1 MTEYWNSLTDRERML
16 LIIGGGVA
24 LVVLGYFAVFR
35 PLAGYVNASEREVVG
50 AGALYERISA
60 GAAEVTAARE
70 KGAAGPQRAAS
81 VPLRVAV
88 SRAARGAGV
97 AISRIQP
104 AEDGGLTVWV
114 ESVSSPLMY
123 RWINQLASIH
133 GIAPAKVIAQKSATE
148 GRLRVQLQFEG
159 QS

>member
-1 MTEYWNSLTDRERML
+1 MKDYWNSLTERERLMVM
-16 LIIGGGVA
+16 IGGA
-24 LVVLGYFAVFR
+24 LAVLVLGYFAVLR
-35 PLAGYVNASEREVVG
+35 PLAGYVSASERDM
-50 AGALYERISA
+50 AAARASYERIAS

-70 KGAAGPQRAAS
+70 RGTSSNQRASS

-88 SRAARGAGV
+88 SRAARDAGV

-104 AEDGGLTVWV
+104 GENGGLTVWV
-114 ESVSSPLMY
+114 ESVPSPVMY
-123 RWINQLASIH
+123 RWINQLSNTH

>member
-1 MTEYWNSLTDRERML
+1 MTDFWNNLTGRERLML
-16 LIIGGGVA
+16 LIGGCVA
-24 LVVLGYFAVFR
+24 LVVLGYFAFLR
-35 PLAGYVNASEREVVG
+35 PLVGYVSASEREV
-50 AGALYERISA
+50 AAARATYERISA

-70 KGAAGPQRAAS
+70 RGAANNQRTAN

-123 RWINQLASIH
+123 RWINQLANSH

-159 QS
+159 PS